1 MVTVP
6 DITGSV
12 TEYMIISFQRIPFGN
27 EKDTAWEAKSPKRRQ
42 RTDRFVL
49 WADISAVSGNGT
61 GHEEGEKS
69 DNKGAAHSQK
79 SI

>member
-1 MVTVP
+1 M
-6 DITGSV
+6 GS
-12 TEYMIISFQRIPFGN
+12 EIN
-27 EKDTAWEAKSPKRRQ
+27 EEARQ

-79 SI
+79 YNSFCEN